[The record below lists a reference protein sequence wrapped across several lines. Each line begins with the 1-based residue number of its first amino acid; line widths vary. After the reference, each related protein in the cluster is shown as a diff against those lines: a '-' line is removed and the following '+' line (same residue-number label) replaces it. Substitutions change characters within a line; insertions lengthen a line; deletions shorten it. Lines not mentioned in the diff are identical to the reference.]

1 MKVIVT
7 AVSTTLDSAIDSRF
21 GRGAYFLLVD
31 TDSLETQ
38 AFPNPAAS
46 AGGGAGTKA
55 AQFVAKQGAEAI
67 ISGDFGP
74 NAQQVLNAANV
85 AMYLHGS
92 SRTVR
97 EAIEQFN
104 AGQLSPVEGA

>member
-7 AVSTTLDSAIDSRF
+7 TTGTTLDSAIDSRF

-31 TDSLETQ
+31 TDSLETH

-55 AQFVAKQGAEAI
+55 AQFVAKQGAQAV

-74 NAQQVLNAANV
+74 NAQQVLNAANI

-92 SRTVR
+92 SHTAQ
-97 EAIEQFN
+97 EAIQQFKDR
-104 AGQLSPVEGA
+104 QLSSVEAA